1 MTIEA
6 VLPEGNEPL
15 TPQELRIAELI
26 TRGFDYK
33 EIIQKLSI
41 KESTLKRHITHI
53 LNKVAIEKANKAV
66 IAAWYVRTQ
75 ELKLRPLSVRELV
88 N

>member
-1 MTIEA
+1 MTTEA

-26 TRGFDYK
+26 TRGYCNK
-33 EIIQKLSI
+33 EIMEMLHIH
-41 KESTLKRHITHI
+41 ENTCKRHITHI
-53 LNKVAIEKANKAV
+53 LNKVAIEKANRAV